1 MSFKGAQAT
10 VEEFMSE
17 WLKMA
22 QMTIRPKTLI
32 QYTQITS
39 TYIIPAIGKLKLK
52 DLKPDKIQALY
63 NSMQAKGIGKRTV
76 TLTHAVLHRALE
88 QALKLGLIGR
98 NPASATT
105 RPRPNKREMQVL
117 NDNQVRA
124 FLSAAKESR
133 YYALF
138 YLAISTGLR
147 EGELLGLKWSDLDW
161 ASRTIKV
168 QRQIQRIPDKG
179 LIYSEPKTSSS
190 RRTITLG
197 TATNQ
202 VLKEHYKYQQLERA
216 AFKGWIENDV
226 IFPSTNGTPTDSR
239 NIIRIFKGI
248 LEKAQLPKIRFHDL
262 RHTAATLMLQQN
274 THPKIVQERL
284 GHSDITMTLNTYS
297 HVLPGMQ
304 EEIAE
309 KMDEIMTPIKA
320 EL

>member
-1 MSFKGAQAT
+1 
-10 VEEFMSE
+10 
-17 WLKMA
+17 
-22 QMTIRPKTLI
+22 
-32 QYTQITS
+32 
-39 TYIIPAIGKLKLK
+39 
-52 DLKPDKIQALY
+52 
-63 NSMQAKGIGKRTV
+63 
-76 TLTHAVLHRALE
+76 
-88 QALKLGLIGR
+88 
-98 NPASATT
+98 
-105 RPRPNKREMQVL
+105 
-117 NDNQVRA
+117 
-124 FLSAAKESR
+124 
-133 YYALF
+133 
-138 YLAISTGLR
+138 
-147 EGELLGLKWSDLDW
+147 
-161 ASRTIKV
+161 
-168 QRQIQRIPDKG
+168 
-179 LIYSEPKTSSS
+179 
-190 RRTITLG
+190 
-197 TATNQ
+197 
-202 VLKEHYKYQQLERA
+202 LKEHYKYQQLERA